1 MIDEPWLLV
10 PACGVLGLLI
20 GSFLNVVVY
29 RLPIILKRSWAND
42 ASDYLTEEEIQLSL
56 ALSAEERKE
65 VTAAAATVKKALGA
79 LPPFSLSKP
88 RSRCP
93 ACGHPIS
100 ALENVPVISYLVLR
114 GRCKACKTRISP
126 RYPIVE
132 ALNGLLFAAAAVT
145 FGFTPA
151 LPAALVII
159 GILVSL
165 TLIDAD
171 TMLLPDVLTL
181 SLLWLGL
188 LTSASHYG
196 FVPLSDSVAGAALG
210 YAAFW
215 LIATL
220 FRVLRGVEGMGAG
233 DFKLLA
239 ALGAWFG
246 WTALLPIVLLSA
258 GVGSVVGITLMV
270 IGRAT
275 MLSRLPFGVYLA
287 PAGILMLF
295 YGRELTALVLPG
307 GS

>member
-1 MIDEPWLLV
+1 MIDEPWLLI
-10 PACGVLGLLI
+10 PACAVLGLLI

-29 RLPIILKRSWAND
+29 RLPIMLKRNCAVD
-42 ASDYLTEEEIQLSL
+42 ASDYLLEEEVQASI
-56 ALSAEERKE
+56 ALGTDERKE
-65 VTAAAATVKKALGA
+65 VNAAVATVKKALTA

-93 ACGHPIS
+93 SCGHPIS
-100 ALENVPVISYLVLR
+100 ALENIPVVSYLALR
-114 GRCKACKTRISP
+114 GRCKACNARISP

-132 ALNGLLFAAAAVT
+132 ALTGLLFGAAAFT

-151 LPAALVII
+151 LPVALFMIAM
-159 GILVSL
+159 LVSL

-171 TMLLPDVLTL
+171 TMLLPDVMTL
-181 SLLWLGL
+181 SMLWLGL
-188 LTSASHYG
+188 LTSALHYG
-196 FVPLSDSVAGAALG
+196 FVPLADSVAGAALG

-270 IGRAT
+270 SGRAT

>member
-1 MIDEPWLLV
+1 MFDEPWFLV
-10 PACGVLGLLI
+10 PVCAILGLLI

-29 RLPIILKRSWAND
+29 RLPIVLKRGWALD
-42 ASDYLTEEEIQLSL
+42 ACEYLDDDEVQESL
-56 ALSAEERKE
+56 ALPGDERVQLK
-65 VTAAAATVKKALGA
+65 AATGTVKKALGA
-79 LPPFSLSKP
+79 LPAFGLAKP

-100 ALENVPVISYLVLR
+100 ALENVPVVSYLVLR
-114 GRCKACKTRISP
+114 GRCKACKVRISP

-132 ALNGLLFAAAAVT
+132 ALTGTLFAGAAWT

-151 LPAALVII
+151 LLAALVII

-188 LTSASHYG
+188 LASALHQG

-210 YAAFW
+210 YTAFW

-270 IGRAT
+270 SGRAT